1 MGLIGTLVLSK
12 LAKEEALVVQAQV
25 NVRPKSL
32 EDLGIERKP
41 FYTTAEVAR
50 FVGISDQSVL
60 DRIHLPADDPRHL
73 YALALG
79 PRTYR
84 IPIGALA
91 QLVGLKPQVV
101 TGKKPRRI
109 DDAIR
114 DEVAPARASR
124 EKVRSR

>member
-1 MGLIGTLVLSK
+1 M
-12 LAKEEALVVQAQV
+12 QARV
-25 NVRPKSL
+25 AVKPKTL

-50 FVGISDQSVL
+50 FLGISDQSVL
-60 DRIHLPADDPRHL
+60 DRIHLPAEDARHL

-84 IPIGALA
+84 VPVGALA
-91 QLVGLKPQVV
+91 QLVGIRAQV
-101 TGKKPRRI
+101 TIGSRPRRI

-114 DEVAPARASR
+114 HEVTPAGVPGKRM
-124 EKVRSR
+124 RSR